1 MFATFITARRLYAF
15 IVLSCTALLGY
26 ALYTEKFLGLN
37 PCPLCITQRGFYV
50 LAALFAFVALLHNP
64 GVVGRWIYAG
74 LLLLS
79 TGLGAAV
86 AGRQVWL
93 QSLPPDQ
100 VPACGPSLE
109 YMLEALPLSTAFKTL
124 MMGDG
129 NCAEVVWTFL
139 GQSMPTWSLIWF
151 VALALVSLASLK
163 AR

>member
-1 MFATFITARRLYAF
+1 MPFSARQLYFFIALA
-15 IVLSCTALLGY
+15 CAGLLGY
-26 ALYTEKFLGLN
+26 ALYTEHFQGLI
-37 PCPLCITQRGFYV
+37 PCALCMTQRFFFACTGV
-50 LAALFAFVALLHNP
+50 IALLAALHNP
-64 GVVGRWIYAG
+64 ATTGRRIYVGLMTLA
-74 LLLLS
+74 S
-79 TGLGAAV
+79 ALGAGV

-93 QSLPPDQ
+93 QHLPEDQ

-109 YMLEALPLSTAFKTL
+109 YILDTLPLSEAFTTL